1 MKRSRFLMK
10 TRRPRILCVDDEPA
24 NLKLLD
30 ALLTPRGYEVIKA
43 GNGREALE
51 KINQDKIDLVLLDVM
66 MPELKGFDV
75 CQMIKEDEKF
85 RHLPIILVT
94 ALRSSKDRIRGI
106 EAGAD
111 DFISKPFDHG
121 EILARI
127 TMLLKVKNLNERV
140 NSAYININSLI
151 SCGEEIIKH
160 FDPYHFNFIS
170 MLDNIINMT
179 IRTTEDMID
188 KPETVIIGLHDKPKQ
203 WQWLKYQYLSG
214 ELKKYALEYS
224 FENAL
229 TSQYQEKA
237 RIEFSN
243 KADIGKSECCPF
255 ITKLESD
262 GIAVSNAVCYFSNE
276 LVILA
281 LNYGRDVTVYDAS
294 VLNSLVVQSMFLRS
308 LSEQVRETE
317 DAFSYTVHALAR
329 AAEVNDEDTG
339 NHIIRVG
346 EYCAVIAKYLSMSQE
361 FISIMRLQAQ
371 MHDVGKIHTPPEV
384 LKKPGKLTPE
394 EWEEIKKHTVYGA
407 RILGDHMR
415 FTMAKGIALSHHER
429 WDGSGYPY
437 GLKGKQIPLTGRIL
451 NIVDQYDALRN
462 ARVYKPAF
470 DHQKTYHI
478 ITEGDG
484 RTMPYHFD
492 SQILQAFKET
502 ASQFEE
508 IYERLKG

>member
-1 MKRSRFLMK
+1 MIISK
-10 TRRPRILCVDDEPA
+10 PRILCVDDETA
-24 NLKLLD
+24 NLKLID
-30 ALLTPRGYEVIKA
+30 ALLTSRGYEVIKA
-43 GNGREALE
+43 ENGGEAIV
-51 KINQDKIDLVLLDVM
+51 KISQDKIDLVLLDVM
-66 MPELKGFDV
+66 MPELNGFDV
-75 CQMIKEDEKF
+75 CQMLKEDEKF

-111 DFISKPFDHG
+111 DFISKPFDQG

-127 TMLLKVKNLNERV
+127 NMLLKVKNLNERL

-160 FDPYHFNFIS
+160 FDPLNFNLLP
-170 MLDNIINMT
+170 MLDNIVNMN
-179 IRTTEDMID
+179 IRTTEDMIE
-188 KPETVIIGLHDKPKQ
+188 KPETVIVGLHDKTKQ
-203 WQWLKYQYLSG
+203 WQWFKYQYLSG
-214 ELKKYALEYS
+214 ELKKYTLEYS

-229 TSQYQEKA
+229 ASQYQEKA
-237 RIEFSN
+237 KIEFSN
-243 KADIGKSECCPF
+243 KADIEKSEYYPF
-255 ITKLESD
+255 IAKLESD

-276 LVILA
+276 LAILA

-346 EYCAVIAKYLSMSQE
+346 EYCAVIASHLSISQE
-361 FISIMRLQAQ
+361 FISTMRLQAQ
-371 MHDVGKIHTPPEV
+371 MHDVGKIHTPPEI

-394 EWEEIKKHTVYGA
+394 EWEEIKKHTIYGA
-407 RILGDHMR
+407 KILGDHVR
-415 FTMAKGIALSHHER
+415 FTMAKEITLSHHER
-429 WDGSGYPY
+429 WDGGGYPY
-437 GLKGKQIPLTGRIL
+437 GLKEEQIPLPGRIL

-462 ARVYKPAF
+462 QRVYKPAF
-470 DHQKTYHI
+470 DHETTYRI

-484 RTMPYHFD
+484 RTMPHHFD
-492 SQILQAFKET
+492 PQILQAFKET

-508 IYERLKG
+508 IYEKLKG